1 MFERS
6 VWEKLSRFNPID
18 DYPVL
23 PCPYCN
29 GNALR
34 INKDTICFKPLSGES
49 LKNFVDKFSSENFKN
64 AEGGGEFIKFLAI
77 IADAS
82 DLANYKSSQFIA
94 FFDCA
99 LCSGSVSSLG
109 VARIPIKVGS
119 KGAQLKVECFNPPV
133 PMFSLSPTTPKKI
146 NEELLGAFRHF
157 HSDVGSA
164 GNKLRRAM
172 EQLCVELG
180 YGESNLHRNI
190 IAMSKDYPEESNWLG
205 SLKLVGNE
213 ATHSN
218 GVIESDILDFLQVFD
233 VVLDIFRRREA
244 SLKIRQTVEKI
255 DDKFKKY

>member
-6 VWEKLSRFNPID
+6 VWEKLSRFNSLD
-18 DYPVL
+18 EYPGL

-29 GNALR
+29 SNVLL
-34 INKDTICFKPLSGES
+34 INKDTVSFKPLSGEY
-49 LKNFVDKFSSENFKN
+49 LKTFVSKFSSDNLRK
-64 AEGGGEFIKFLAI
+64 AEGGGEFIKFLAA
-77 IADAS
+77 IADIS
-82 DLANYKSSQFIA
+82 ELVNYSSNQFIA

-109 VARIPIKVGS
+109 VARIPIKIGT
-119 KGAQLKVECFNPPV
+119 KGAQLKVECFNPPI
-133 PMFSLSPTTPKKI
+133 PMFSLSSTTPNKI

-172 EQLCVELG
+172 EQLCIELG
-180 YGESNLHRNI
+180 YNESNLHRNI
-190 IAMSKDYPEESNWLG
+190 TAMSKDYPEESNWLG

-218 GVIESDILDFLQVFD
+218 GVVESDILDFLQVFD

-244 SLKIRQTVEKI
+244 ALKIRQTVERI
-255 DDKFKKY
+255 EGKFKRN